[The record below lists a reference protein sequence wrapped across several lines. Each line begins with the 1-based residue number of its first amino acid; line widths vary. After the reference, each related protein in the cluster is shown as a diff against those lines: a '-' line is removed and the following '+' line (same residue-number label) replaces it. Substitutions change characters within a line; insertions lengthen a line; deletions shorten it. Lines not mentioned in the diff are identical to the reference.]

1 MCGITGIYYF
11 DKQRTVNFS
20 QLKKMTD
27 IIEHRGPDDEGHYI
41 DKNVG
46 LGHRRLSIIDL
57 TPDGHQPMCNEDAS
71 IWIIFN
77 GEFYNYLDYKDE
89 IIIKGH
95 QLRSRSDTEYIL
107 HLYEDY
113 GFDMVHKINGMFAF
127 VIWDSKKQLLFAARD
142 RMGVKPFHY
151 YIDNEKFLWGSEIKS
166 ILEHENV
173 DKTIDNLAL
182 SDYFS
187 FMSIPAPKTI
197 YKKIR
202 KLEPGHRL
210 IINGNEIKNEKYWDL
225 IAETDNYKTDNYYLD
240 KFESLFADAVNLR
253 MISDVPLG
261 AFLSGGVDSSA
272 VVAMMA
278 KNGVK
283 DIKTFSI
290 AFKDQQKFD
299 ESIYAK
305 QVADQYHTHHT
316 EFNLSGKY
324 IDILPKLAWHFDEP
338 FAVSSAFAVY
348 YLSKMTREHVTVAL
362 SGDGGDELFAGYP
375 FRYAHDT
382 RFDGIEK
389 IPMPLRKFILWS
401 TSLSALNRESSFAV
415 KSRKA
420 RDYFKMAC
428 KNREDAFIDN
438 FSYFDS
444 TLKGNL
450 FNQNLWSELSSYD
463 PNSVYKKYYSENIKG
478 SRLFKR
484 QLGDIKT
491 SLPDEMLKKVDNM
504 SMAVSIESRTPF
516 LDYRL
521 AEFSAQLP
529 DHLKLNGM
537 NGKVIVK
544 KTMEKYLSN
553 DILYRKKHGFN
564 VPFGEWVKNE
574 LKDYINETLSEKNIK
589 DSGIFNYPYICKII
603 ELHRSGRFDYSNQIY
618 MLLMFEIWRKTFNS

>member
-89 IIIKGH
+89 IIRKGH
-95 QLRSRSDTEYIL
+95 QLRSRSDTEYML

-127 VIWDSKKQLLFAARD
+127 VIWDSKKQILFAARD
-142 RMGVKPFHY
+142 RMGVKPFNY

-210 IINGNEIKNEKYWDL
+210 IISGTDIKNEKYWDL
-225 IAETDNYKTDNYYLD
+225 KAETNNYKSDGYYLD

-305 QVADQYHTHHT
+305 QVAEQFQTHHT

-375 FRYAHDT
+375 FRYTHDT
-382 RFDGIEK
+382 RFDSIEK
-389 IPMPLRKFILWS
+389 IPMPLRKFILWT
-401 TSLSALNRESSFAV
+401 TSLTALKGENSFAL

-420 RDYFKMAC
+420 RDYFKMAI
-428 KNREDAFIDN
+428 KNRDDAFIDN
-438 FSYFDS
+438 FSYFDA

-450 FNQNLWSELSSYD
+450 FNENIWGELSNYD
-463 PNSVYKKYYSENIKG
+463 SNSVYKKYYSEQIKG

-521 AEFSAQLP
+521 AEFSTQLP

-574 LKDYINETLSEKNIK
+574 LKDYINEILSEKNIK
-589 DSGIFNYPYICKII
+589 DSGIFNYSYICKII
-603 ELHRSGRFDYSNQIY
+603 ELHRSGKYDYSNQIY
-618 MLLMFEIWRKTFNS
+618 MILMFEIWRKTFNS

>member
-89 IIIKGH
+89 IIRKGH
-95 QLRSRSDTEYIL
+95 QLRSRSDTEYML

-127 VIWDSKKQLLFAARD
+127 VIWDSKKQILFAARD
-142 RMGVKPFHY
+142 RMGVKPFNY

-210 IINGNEIKNEKYWDL
+210 IISGTDIKNEKYWDL
-225 IAETDNYKTDNYYLD
+225 KAETNNYKSDGYYLD

-305 QVADQYHTHHT
+305 QVAEQFQTHHT

-375 FRYAHDT
+375 FRYTHDT
-382 RFDGIEK
+382 RFDSIEK
-389 IPMPLRKFILWS
+389 IPMPLRKFILWT
-401 TSLSALNRESSFAV
+401 TSLTALKGENSFAL

-420 RDYFKMAC
+420 RDYFKMAI
-428 KNREDAFIDN
+428 KNRDDAFIDN
-438 FSYFDS
+438 FSYFDA

-450 FNQNLWSELSSYD
+450 FNENIWGELSNYD
-463 PNSVYKKYYSENIKG
+463 SNSVYKKYYSKQIKG

-521 AEFSAQLP
+521 AEFSTQLP

-574 LKDYINETLSEKNIK
+574 LKDYINEILSEKNIK
-589 DSGIFNYPYICKII
+589 DSGIFNYSYICKII
-603 ELHRSGRFDYSNQIY
+603 ELHRSGKYDYSNQIY
-618 MLLMFEIWRKTFNS
+618 MILMFEIWRKTFNS